1 MARTLSYQLL
11 QALRRGAEQLN
22 ADARERVCQFVNS
35 QRMTDEAFMNRGGQP
50 DLYYT
55 MFGWMLCYVLGIST
69 DSSRRKAYLKAIET
83 AEFDALHQT
92 VLTICRKLDNL
103 MSLPHFMPDIVLRVM
118 GDDEPLRR
126 FFETYRSHGSGEGTN
141 AWAARLAI
149 TQEHDAELVEKL
161 LSMQHETGGF
171 KAHEGMILPDMLS
184 TGVALFAL
192 YDKGVT
198 LKYEV
203 RPFIEAHWQDDG
215 SFAAT
220 LLDEQGDVEYEFYGL
235 LALGCLL

>member
-1 MARTLSYQLL
+1 MARTLSYRLL
-11 QALRRGAEQLN
+11 QALQRGAEQLS
-22 ADARERVCQFVNS
+22 ADARQRVCQYVNS

-69 DSSRRKAYLKAIET
+69 DSSLRKAYLKAIET
-83 AEFDALHQT
+83 AELDALHQT
-92 VLTICRKLDNL
+92 VFPVCKQIDSL
-103 MSLPHFMPDIVLRVM
+103 MSLPRFMPPSLLERAS
-118 GDDEPLRR
+118 GDTILR
-126 FFETYRSHGSGEGTN
+126 FFDIYQSHGSGEGTN

-149 TQEHDAELVEKL
+149 TKDNDAGLVDKL

-171 KAHEGMILPDMLS
+171 KAHEGIVLPDMLS

-192 YDKGVT
+192 YENGVIP
-198 LKYEV
+198 KYDV

-215 SFAAT
+215 SFVAT

-235 LALGCLL
+235 LTLGCLL